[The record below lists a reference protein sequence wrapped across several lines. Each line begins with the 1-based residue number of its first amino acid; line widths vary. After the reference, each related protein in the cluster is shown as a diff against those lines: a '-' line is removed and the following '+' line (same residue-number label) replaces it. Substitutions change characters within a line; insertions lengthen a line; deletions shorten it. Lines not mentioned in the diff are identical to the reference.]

1 MSDDTTEGHG
11 TISSMISK
19 RAVWYGV
26 GVLGMCV
33 LIILFFT
40 MRTAS
45 EDTEVSIV
53 PTNVLNDS
61 SKDASY
67 TIIAFG
73 DSLTAGY
80 GVSLEESYP
89 AILERALRERN
100 LDVRVINMG
109 VSGEV
114 TTAGVER
121 VDFILSQKPSLV
133 LLGLGANDMLRA
145 SSPQIARTNIETIV
159 RRLTDAQVP
168 VILLGMKSVASNGDT
183 YREEFDPIYPSLALQ
198 YRIPLVPFF
207 LEGVALDPALN
218 TRDGIHPNA
227 LGYEKIVRENILPI
241 LLPVLEGILREAA

>member
-1 MSDDTTEGHG
+1 VSDDTTEGHG
-11 TISSMISK
+11 TISSMISR

-26 GVLGMCV
+26 SVLGVC
-33 LIILFFT
+33 IFFILFFI
-40 MRTAS
+40 MRNTS
-45 EDTEVSIV
+45 EDTEVSTI
-53 PTNVLNDS
+53 PTKALDNDS
-61 SKDASY
+61 SNASY

-89 AILERALRERN
+89 AMLERALRERN
-100 LDVRVINMG
+100 LEVRVVNMG

-168 VILLGMKSVASNGDT
+168 IILLGMKSVASNGDT
-183 YREEFDPIYPSLALQ
+183 YREEFDPIYPSLAQ
-198 YRIPLVPFF
+198 KYRIPLVPFF
-207 LEGVALDPALN
+207 LEGVALNPELN

-241 LLPVLEGILREAA
+241 LLPVLEGILHESQ